1 MSNYY
6 HKFGEKDI
14 FYNQIKTHPQNEFF
28 IFDCKVYHNKKMA
41 ESGAFTGSVLAVSS
55 GFTSLFEMNV
65 DRHPSKTGMIY
76 PYVVK
81 TSDKVSFKNI
91 SDQSWQLDY
100 NYGANITSSYPMSAS
115 LSREFFA
122 SGLTGSSNYTGSALK
137 NTFNYYKIM
146 SPHFAFTG
154 SIALGSDGK
163 RHVMAKGS
171 QRSCLVA
178 IPSIFYGSSIQK
190 GTIDLKFYITGTLV
204 GQLKDE
210 RKNGELIQIGPE
222 GSTGSGSVAGVA
234 LYNEGFLYL
243 SGAWDLNDRDI
254 AFDEAPI
261 LDKPKWIYF
270 GAGISPI
277 NSADP
282 PCHGT
287 ASLANLSSASF
298 DLNFSGTSFV
308 PNITMMAHAKRGELN
323 HSNNFTYI
331 KFNQTSSLLP
341 KSGSYQW
348 IENNLQI
355 KNVVSSAYE
364 DPTGSFEK
372 TTYITKIGIYDDNKN
387 LIGIASTSKPIKKT
401 LNRGLTFKLKL
412 DI

>member
-6 HKFGEKDI
+6 HKFGENDI

-28 IFDCKVYHNKKMA
+28 IFDCKVYHNKRMA

-55 GFTSLFEMNV
+55 GYTSLFEMNV
-65 DRHPSKTGMIY
+65 DRHPSGDGITGTGLIY
-76 PYVVK
+76 PYIVK

-91 SDQSWQLDY
+91 TDQSWQLDY

-115 LSREFFA
+115 IGRQYFT
-122 SGLTGSSNYTGSALK
+122 SGLSGSSNYTGSALK
-137 NTFNYYKIM
+137 NTFNHYKTL
-146 SPHFAFTG
+146 SPRYAYSSSVHTINKA
-154 SIALGSDGK
+154 SEK
-163 RHVMAKGS
+163 
-171 QRSCLVA
+171 SCLIT
-178 IPSIFYGSSIQK
+178 IPSIFYGSSMK
-190 GTIDLKFYITGTLV
+190 RGTIDLKFYITGTLV

-210 RKNGELIQIGPE
+210 RRNGELIQTGPA
-222 GSTGSGSVAGVA
+222 GSTGSGSVAGVV

-243 SGAWDLNDRDI
+243 SGAWALNPNDI

-261 LDKPKWIYF
+261 LDNPKWIYF

-277 NSADP
+277 DSDDP

-298 DLNFSGTSFV
+298 DLAFSGTNYI

-331 KFNQTSSLLP
+331 KFNQTSSLKPL
-341 KSGSYQW
+341 SGSYQW
-348 IENNLQI
+348 LERNLEI

-372 TTYITKIGIYDDNKN
+372 ITYITKIGIYDDDKN

-401 LNRGLTFKLKL
+401 IDRDLTFKLKL